1 MKCIFCGSEVEA
13 DAKFCPKCGKNIREA
28 SDKKKCPKCG
38 SELEKDAKYCLKCG
52 YKLEG
57 KAAGNGKKKLIIGI
71 AALIVVICIGGG
83 IGVVVHQK
91 AVEKERYEQE
101 LAAERERQEA
111 ERARQ
116 ELIKAYGAKSMELN
130 NAINC
135 TENNF
140 HLLSTMYDTSTEINT
155 GLLGPDF
162 FTDYVEGLCSSEINA
177 EKDRK
182 REIDKIY
189 TELQDIGCDEEEV
202 QELKKAMEDYYYA
215 YCERYSFLVEGD
227 FSINNFKAKEEASK
241 KDFADKAAVVKSL
254 IRNVNTLETP
264 EESAT
269 AEEGSTL

>member
-1 MKCIFCGSEVEA
+1 MNCRFCGAEVEEG
-13 DAKFCPKCGKNIREA
+13 AKFCQKCGKNLEEV
-28 SDKKKCPKCG
+28 SDKKNCPKCG
-38 SELEKDAKYCLKCG
+38 SELEKDAKFCLKCG
-52 YKLEG
+52 YSMEK

-71 AALIVVICIGGG
+71 VALIAVICIGGG

-116 ELIKAYGAKSMELN
+116 ELINAYGAKAMELN
-130 NAINC
+130 NAING

-140 HLLSTMYDTSTEINT
+140 NLLSSMYYTSTGINT

-162 FTDYVEGLCSSEINA
+162 FTDYVEGLCSSEINT

-202 QELKKAMEDYYYA
+202 KELKKAMEDYYYA

-227 FSINNFKAKEEASK
+227 FSVNNFKAKEETSK
-241 KDFADKAAVVKSL
+241 KDFTDKAAVVKSL
-254 IRNVNTLETP
+254 IRNVNTLGTT
-264 EESAT
+264 EESEI
-269 AEEGSTL
+269 EEGSTL